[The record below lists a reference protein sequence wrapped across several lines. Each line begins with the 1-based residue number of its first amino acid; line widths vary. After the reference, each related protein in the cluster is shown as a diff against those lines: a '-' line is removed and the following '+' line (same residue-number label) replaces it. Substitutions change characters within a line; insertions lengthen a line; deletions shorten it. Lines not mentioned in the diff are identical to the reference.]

1 MQATLESLEQYG
13 TRETIKI
20 SKIARVFERLF
31 AEIFGCQH
39 SELSRPFSRQGETFR
54 VCITCGARRQFDAR
68 KWSMKGS
75 FYYKPARVAELRR
88 Y

>member
-1 MQATLESLEQYG
+1 MSA
-13 TRETIKI
+13 
-20 SKIARVFERLF
+20 VFETFDRYANHDHGKVHEL
-31 AEIFGCQH
+31 ASATWNWLGNVFGCPH
-39 SELSRPFSRQGETFR
+39 KEMSRPFSRQGETFR

-68 KWSMKGS
+68 KWSMQGS